1 MISRT
6 HTVTFIL
13 LCSIYRISHG
23 FSATGMLKVKP
34 ALKTTGHYQAI
45 STNVSPVTYGFK
57 PVHQRTTS
65 TAIQVASLRGGA
77 VAAATTSGNP
87 LKFFNNSLLGL
98 FLATAF
104 VKAIARSS
112 ASSSDADD
120 AKVTKS
126 KEVKSLQFKFLS
138 VFWVLRCADW
148 LQGPYFYEVYASKV
162 FNGVP
167 ASLSLISRLFLTGFV
182 ATAAFGP
189 IVGSIADR
197 SGRKKGTLAFTVLYA
212 IGALST
218 KSPILGI
225 LLLGRVASGIGTSLL
240 FSAPESWL
248 VGESQRLGVQDS
260 LGETFGLAYAVSY
273 YLCCMFA
280 YLYAKRNVFG
290 VKRLLCDV
298 NTWHQYHLIH

>member
-1 MISRT
+1 
-6 HTVTFIL
+6 
-13 LCSIYRISHG
+13 
-23 FSATGMLKVKP
+23 MLKVKP

-298 NTWHQYHLIH
+298 NTWRQYHLIH